1 MTRNEF
7 LDNINSWWELIEFC
21 NDEDC
26 DVCEE
31 IVDEDQKN
39 DGVNADLCDE
49 ARRTDWKDIRN
60 WLNDIPV
67 GYEYY
72 RCDGMFDY
80 VPMNNG
86 SDFQEYKDAVLEWM
100 DDGGYWDDEEEEYPE
115 DVIDDEPFEEDDEE
129 DEEDEEDGSIDEDEF
144 LAVLGRVV

>member
-39 DGVNADLCDE
+39 DGVNADL
-49 ARRTDWKDIRN
+49 
-60 WLNDIPV
+60 
-67 GYEYY
+67 
-72 RCDGMFDY
+72 
-80 VPMNNG
+80 
-86 SDFQEYKDAVLEWM
+86 
-100 DDGGYWDDEEEEYPE
+100 
-115 DVIDDEPFEEDDEE
+115 
-129 DEEDEEDGSIDEDEF
+129 
-144 LAVLGRVV
+144 

>member
-39 DGVNADLCDE
+39 DGVNDDLCDE

-60 WLNDIPV
+60 WLNDIHV

-115 DVIDDEPFEEDDEE
+115 DVIDDEPFEEDD
-129 DEEDEEDGSIDEDEF
+129 DEEDEEGGIIDEDEF